1 MLDGLYILFP
11 VGSPEAGS
19 LGETI
24 ACSQLLSSQEAV
36 ELLFPVAS
44 HEAAS
49 LGDFTPDSG
58 CELQTDFAVLFFKK
72 SHILPH
78 AASSLPR
85 TSVPQAHFTL
95 FGFLS
100 FAQIF

>member
-11 VGSPEAGS
+11 VGSPDAGS

-24 ACSQLLSSQEAV
+24 VCSQSLSSQETL

-49 LGDFTPDSG
+49 LGDLTSWLSSA
-58 CELQTDFAVLFFKK
+58 EQTDLLVLFLRK

-78 AASSLPR
+78 AASSFPR

-100 FAQIF
+100 FTQMF